1 MTYKNQSLTK
11 YLNDLAAK
19 LPAPGGGSAA
29 ALNAAMG
36 ACLLSMVVNFTLG
49 KPRYVA
55 FEKELK
61 LILGNSEKLRQ
72 AFLRLVDLD
81 VAAFKSGN
89 LKKSLAVPLEVVRL
103 SAKASELCLP
113 LLAKGNP
120 NLASDVGVAAVFL
133 ESAFVSAR
141 INVEINLRALGDARL
156 SGKTNKEL
164 DRMYKTV
171 FKVRKATEAWVGK
184 IIRR

>member
-1 MTYKNQSLTK
+1 MEYKSQSLTK
-11 YLNDLAAK
+11 YLNDLSAK
-19 LPAPGGGSAA
+19 LCAPGGGSAA

-36 ACLLSMVVNFTLG
+36 AALLSMVVNFTFG
-49 KPRYVA
+49 KPRYA
-55 FEKELK
+55 AYEKELRS
-61 LILGNSEKLRQ
+61 ILAKSEKFRK

-81 VAAFKSGN
+81 VVAFKSGN
-89 LKKSLAVPLEVVRL
+89 IKKSLAVPLEVARL

-141 INVEINLRALGDARL
+141 FNVEINLKALGDAKL
-156 SGKTNKEL
+156 AGKTKKEL
-164 DRMYKTV
+164 GRMYKTV
-171 FKVRKATEAWVGK
+171 FKVRKATEVWVGK
-184 IIRR
+184 IIRG